1 MKQANSEMR
10 QQTFTQEKDGA
21 IAILTLS
28 RAHCLDIEGKHAL
41 TEAIHDLVNDQA
53 LRAVVLTASHAQA
66 WLVNVAELAEMS
78 PHEAHAFSRA
88 GHNLGDALAQLPVP
102 VVAAIDQVALG
113 GGCEL
118 ALACDLILAG
128 PSACFGQIEAMGGVL
143 PAFGGTWRLAQ
154 RVGHQRALRM
164 LYTAETVDAE
174 TAKSMGLV
182 LDVVPSAELMDRARA
197 LTAQIAGASRQSVA
211 AIKRVVNAGIHLAP
225 SAIATLE
232 EEAFAGLFGTD
243 DQRTRM
249 RNFLA
254 SQAKEPTKEVKN
266 G

>member
-1 MKQANSEMR
+1 MKQENSEMG
-10 QQTFTQEKDGA
+10 QKTFTQEKDGA

-28 RAHCLDIEGKHAL
+28 RAHCLDIEGQHVL
-41 TEAIHDLVNDQA
+41 TEAIHELANDST
-53 LRAVVLTASHAQA
+53 LRAVVLTARHAQA

-78 PHEAHAFSRA
+78 PHDARAFSRS
-88 GHNLGDALAQLPVP
+88 GHHLGDALTELPVP

-128 PSACFGQIEAMGGVL
+128 PSAHFGQIEAMGGVL

-154 RVGHQRALRM
+154 RVGHQRALKM

-182 LDVVPSAELMDRARA
+182 LAVVPSAELMGRVRA
-197 LTAQIAGASRQSVA
+197 LAAQIAGASRQSVA
-211 AIKRVVNAGIHLAP
+211 AIKRVVNAGVNLAP
-225 SAIATLE
+225 SAIAILE

-254 SQAKEPTKEVKN
+254 SQAKEPTRK
-266 G
+266 

>member
-1 MKQANSEMR
+1 MKHGKSEMR
-10 QQTFTQEKDGA
+10 QKTFTHEKEGA
-21 IAILTLS
+21 VAILTLS
-28 RAHCLDIEGKHAL
+28 RAHCLDVEGKHVL
-41 TEAIHDLVNDQA
+41 TEAIHELANDST
-53 LRAVVLTASHAQA
+53 LRAVVLTARHAQA

-78 PHEAHAFSRA
+78 PHEARAFSRA
-88 GHNLGDALAQLPVP
+88 GHNLGDALTELPVP

-128 PSACFGQIEAMGGVL
+128 LSARSGQIEAMGGVL
-143 PAFGGTWRLAQ
+143 PAFGGTWRLAR
-154 RVGHQRALRM
+154 RVGHQHALWM
-164 LYTAETVDAE
+164 LYTAETIDAE

-182 LDVVPSAELMDRARA
+182 LDVVPSAELMDRAGA
-197 LTAQIAGASRQSVA
+197 PTARIAGVSRPSVA
-211 AIKRVVNAGIHLAP
+211 AIKRVVNAGVHLAP

-232 EEAFAGLFGTD
+232 QEAFAGLFDTD

-254 SQAKEPTKEVKN
+254 SQATEATRN
-266 G
+266 